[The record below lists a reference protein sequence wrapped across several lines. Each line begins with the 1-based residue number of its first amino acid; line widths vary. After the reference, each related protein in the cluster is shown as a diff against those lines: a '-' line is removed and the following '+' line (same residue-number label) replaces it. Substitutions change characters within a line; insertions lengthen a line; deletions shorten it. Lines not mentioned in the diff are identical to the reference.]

1 LKGIEITVHLRDF
14 LKCKVSTREDGTPL
28 REYLSKRWDE
38 ADSFVID
45 FGNLSIASVS
55 FMDEA
60 FGMLAES
67 HGKRELKRKLQ
78 IHNIEEQDESLL
90 NGIVRSRLK
99 QFSRKRAIA

>member
-1 LKGIEITVHLRDF
+1 LKGIEITIHLRDF
-14 LKCKVSTREDGTPL
+14 LKCKVSTRQDGTPL
-28 REYLSKRWDE
+28 REYLSARWDE
-38 ADSFVID
+38 VDKFVID

-67 HGKRELKRKLQ
+67 YGRRELKKKLE
-78 IHNIEEQDESLL
+78 IRNIDEQDESLL

-99 QFSRKRAIA
+99 QFSRQKAVS